1 MFRKHADVAI
11 AMGASPVPSPT
22 KSPKPTRSW
31 TSDGQPRSWT
41 TETWAW
47 EETINTDEPRGYLAG
62 HRVRRER
69 QERQERLGSPSPS
82 VQSYMDPRSY
92 RRRRSEQRLEVSTK
106 AVDVCLQE
114 LLDAT
119 EAERVR
125 VEREMGQTHRLISHA
140 CKEERRLDHLRGLNE
155 APWETQL
162 RSPRKLDASVRAER
176 DRRQALLNSF
186 TAEICQ
192 LKAQGAIES
201 ARATARLDALQE
213 RLALIVGIRSHAA
226 GAIEAD
232 LFVERAMRA
241 ARQRLDASR
250 SERQRPELDSSTF
263 RTFGVLSP

>member
-69 QERQERLGSPSPS
+69 QDRQERLGSPSPS
-82 VQSYMDPRSY
+82 VQSFMDPRSY

-114 LLDAT
+114 LPDAT

-125 VEREMGQTHRLISHA
+125 AKGGRDFLHFSQRREPRQTLSEPQLIKRTAIFIFSHDTGG
-140 CKEERRLDHLRGLNE
+140 R
-155 APWETQL
+155 
-162 RSPRKLDASVRAER
+162 
-176 DRRQALLNSF
+176 
-186 TAEICQ
+186 
-192 LKAQGAIES
+192 
-201 ARATARLDALQE
+201 
-213 RLALIVGIRSHAA
+213 
-226 GAIEAD
+226 
-232 LFVERAMRA
+232 
-241 ARQRLDASR
+241 
-250 SERQRPELDSSTF
+250 
-263 RTFGVLSP
+263 